1 VYAFGGQSREL
12 ARYKK
17 QLELAYKAGKKK
29 AIISGLAV
37 GVTMMLLFC
46 SYSLA
51 FWYGSKLI
59 LKGENSGGQILTAFF
74 SIITGGM
81 VYFLL
86 MTEYKGQVRIKKV

>member
-12 ARYKK
+12 ARYKER
-17 QLELAYKAGKKK
+17 LELAYKAGKKK
-29 AIISGLAV
+29 AIISGSAI
-37 GVTMMLLFC
+37 GVTMMILFC

-74 SIITGGM
+74 AIIIGGM
-81 VYFLL
+81 IYFFIND
-86 MTEYKGQVRIKKV
+86 GIQRSG